1 MSSHFSGGAALVW
14 NSRAPCRRRC
24 APEAWDDAEVIPPL
38 GTKEGVQR
46 ASGTAEKWDA
56 KDLACLILGYERA
69 AALGVS
75 VLA

>member
-14 NSRAPCRRRC
+14 DSRAPRRRRC
-24 APEAWDDAEVIPPL
+24 APEAWDDTEVIPPF

-46 ASGTAEKWDA
+46 ASGAAEKWDP
-56 KDLACLILGYERA
+56 KGLACPILGYERA